1 MATRLLSI
9 QQQPA
14 MEFTGEISEAA
25 ARSDKLFRIY
35 HFFSATY
42 TDHPIC
48 DSKSKYRVMMPAA
61 RPVVHTFICQLGLRQ

>member
-35 HFFSATY
+35 HFFQLLIRTIRSAIPNPSTR
-42 TDHPIC
+42 
-48 DSKSKYRVMMPAA
+48 S
-61 RPVVHTFICQLGLRQ
+61 